1 MIKFTLST
9 NKRFINL
16 KEGGNM
22 FNKKFLKHYYIM
34 LIPAVVWLVLFNIV
48 PMFGIVMAFED
59 FNPSLGMWKSPFIGL
74 ENFKYMFQMSDVK
87 QIMVNTV
94 VIAVGKII
102 ANLIV
107 PLVFAIL
114 LNELCIQK
122 LYRPIQ
128 TIVYLPY
135 FLSWVILAKI
145 VLNIF
150 GYVGPI
156 NALINFF
163 GGESVN
169 FFGTASMFRP
179 LVIGTD
185 IWKNFGYN
193 AIIYLATMLGI
204 APELYEAAAV
214 DGAGRFKRIWHIT
227 LPGIKMTVAL
237 LAILSLG
244 NVLNAGFDQI
254 FNLYNPLVYSTGDIL
269 DTWVYRAGLV
279 NLQFSLATAV
289 GLLKSV
295 VSLVLI
301 VLGYRMADK
310 FAGYKLF

>member
-1 MIKFTLST
+1 MCI
-9 NKRFINL
+9 
-16 KEGGNM
+16 
-22 FNKKFLKHYYIM
+22 KKFLKHYYIM
-34 LIPAVVWLVLFNIV
+34 LIPAFAWLFFFSIV

-59 FNPSLGMWKSPFIGL
+59 FNPVQGMWKSQFVGL
-74 ENFKYMFQMSDVK
+74 KNFEYMFQLSDIK
-87 QIMVNTV
+87 QIMINTI

-102 ANLIV
+102 GNLIV

-114 LNELCIQK
+114 LNELCIKK
-122 LYRPIQ
+122 LFRPIQ

-145 VLNIF
+145 ILNIF
-150 GYVGPI
+150 GYTGPI
-156 NALINFF
+156 NAILSALGI
-163 GGESVN
+163 ESVN
-169 FFGTASMFRP
+169 FFGTASLFRP

-193 AIIYLATMLGI
+193 AIVYLAAILGI
-204 APELYEAAAV
+204 DSTLYEAAAV
-214 DGAGRFKRIWHIT
+214 DGASRFQGIWHIT
-227 LPGIKMTVAL
+227 LPGIRTTAAL

-254 FNLYNPLVYSTGDIL
+254 FNLYNPLVYSTGDVL

-301 VLGYRMADK
+301 SLGYWLADRLV
-310 FAGYKLF
+310 GYKIF